1 MDPELPYLFRI
12 YRVLDPF
19 RLLRPEVVPLI
30 RQATKVAKKPI
41 FFRPAQG
48 PGTGPGSGG
57 GSIRSF
63 RRPILGPVPG
73 PNEIFPIPIPP
84 RPI

>member
-1 MDPELPYLFRI
+1 MDPETPYLFRI
-12 YRVLDPF
+12 YRVIDPF

-30 RQATKVAKKPI
+30 RKAVRKPI

-48 PGTGPGSGG
+48 PSTGPGSGG
-57 GSIRSF
+57 GSIRAF